1 MLCVVKAQES
11 RENMSEQKKTEEFV
25 VTGDNLVAKVK
36 ELIKTGNVTEIII
49 KNDKDETLI
58 KFPVTVGVVG
68 IVIAPVLAAIGAIAA
83 LVTECKIVVVRGE

>member
-1 MLCVVKAQES
+1 
-11 RENMSEQKKTEEFV
+11 MSEQKKTEEFV

>member
-1 MLCVVKAQES
+1 MLCAVKAQES
-11 RENMSEQKKTEEFV
+11 RENISEQKKTEEFV

>member
-1 MLCVVKAQES
+1 
-11 RENMSEQKKTEEFV
+11 MSEQKKTEEFV

-36 ELIKTGNVTEIII
+36 ELIKAGNVTEIII